1 MQDVPLRTPTA
12 NPLINFIRQPKIF
25 IKLPSNG
32 KYWPE
37 GSLKVQDNEEYPV
50 YSMTAKDELLLKTP
64 DALLNG
70 QAVVDVIQ
78 SCIPNVLNGW
88 QIPQI
93 DIDALLIAIRIA
105 SYGETIETQVKIKD
119 LDAVYPVDL
128 RTVLDLIYQNVNWN
142 ERVEIS
148 DEMIIFVRPLS
159 YKQMSKL
166 STETFET
173 QRIIN
178 IVNNDKIS
186 EEEKVSTFQKSFS
199 KLTEIAIDMVSE
211 SIYRIDTP
219 QGSVTDSRFIAE
231 FIQNCDRKIFSKI
244 REHIDHLRESNSL
257 KPMKVAA
264 TQEMIDAGSD
274 PEIEVPLLFD
284 PTNFFG

>member
-1 MQDVPLRTPTA
+1 MQDLPLRQPTA

-25 IKLPSNG
+25 IKLPSKG

-37 GSLKVQDNEEYPV
+37 GSIKFQDNGEYPV

-78 SCIPNVLNGW
+78 SCVPNVLNAW

-105 SYGETIETQVKIKD
+105 SYGETMETQVNIKD
-119 LDAVYPVDL
+119 VEAVYPVDL
-128 RTVLDLIYQNVNWN
+128 RTVLDLINANVNWD
-142 ERVEIS
+142 ERIEIS
-148 DEMIIFVRPLS
+148 DEMIVFVRPLS
-159 YKQMSKL
+159 YQQMSKL
-166 STETFET
+166 SIETFET
-173 QRIIN
+173 QRIMN
-178 IVNNDKIS
+178 IVNNDKLS
-186 EEEKVSTFQKSFS
+186 EEEKINSFKIS
-199 KLTEIAIDMVSE
+199 FNKLSEIAIDIVTN
-211 SIYRIDTP
+211 SIYRIDTT
-219 QGSVTDSRFIAE
+219 QGSVTDSTFIAE

-244 REHIDHLRESNSL
+244 KEKIDSLKESNTL
-257 KPMKVAA
+257 KPMRVSA
-264 TQEMIDAGSD
+264 TQEMIELGAEA
-274 PEIEVPLLFD
+274 EIDVPLVFD

>member
-1 MQDVPLRTPTA
+1 MHDLPLRTSTA

-25 IKLPSNG
+25 IKLPSQG

-37 GSLKVQDNEEYPV
+37 GSIKIQDNGEYPV

-70 QAVVDVIQ
+70 QAIVDVIQ
-78 SCIPNVLNGW
+78 SCIPNIIDAW
-88 QIPQI
+88 QTPQI

-105 SYGETIETQVKIKD
+105 SYGEIMDTQIKIKD
-119 LDAVYPVDL
+119 VDAVYPVDL
-128 RTVLDLIYQNVNWN
+128 RIVLDLLYQNVNWE
-142 ERVEIS
+142 ERIEITE
-148 DEMIIFVRPLS
+148 EMIAYVRPLS
-159 YKQMSKL
+159 YQQMSKL
-166 STETFET
+166 SIETFET

-186 EEEKVSTFQKSFS
+186 EEEKINSFKIS
-199 KLTEIAIDMVSE
+199 FNKLTEIAIEMVSK
-211 SIYRIDTP
+211 SIYRIDTTHS
-219 QGSVTDSRFIAE
+219 SVTDNKFISE

-244 REHIDHLRESNSL
+244 KEKIDSLRESNTL

-264 TQEMIDAGSD
+264 TQEMIDAGSSS
-274 PEIEVPLLFD
+274 ELEVPLVFD
-284 PTNFFG
+284 PANFFG